1 MQVVLLERIEKL
13 GQIGDIV
20 NVKPGYARNFLLPKQ
35 KALRA
40 TAENMVRFE
49 TERAQIEARN
59 LEWQKEAE
67 SVSEKLAGAS
77 FILIRQAG
85 DSGQLYGS
93 ASARDIAEVA
103 TEDGYSVDK
112 NQIILNTPI
121 KAIGL
126 HEVMV
131 RLHPDV
137 TCNITVNVARTPD
150 EAVLQ
155 AKGEDVLAQDTDD
168 DDIDAEAFFEE
179 EATPD
184 LDDDADADGDATDD
198 ANASEEA
205 TNDDAE
211 EETT

>member
-13 GQIGDIV
+13 GQIGDVV
-20 NVKPGYARNFLLPKQ
+20 NVKPGYARNFLLPKH

-40 TAENMVRFE
+40 TTENLARFE
-49 TERAQIEARN
+49 TDRAQIEARN

-67 SVSEKLAGAS
+67 SVSEKLAGAA
-77 FILIRQAG
+77 FVLIRQAG

-93 ASARDIAEVA
+93 ASARDIAEAA

-121 KAIGL
+121 KTIGL
-126 HEVMV
+126 HDVTV

-137 TCNITVNVARTPD
+137 TCAITVNVARTAD
-150 EAVLQ
+150 EAELQ
-155 AKGEDVLAQDTDD
+155 AKGEDVLAMDTDD
-168 DDIDAEAFFEE
+168 DEIDAEAFFEE

-184 LDDDADADGDATDD
+184 LGDDEDATDGDED
-198 ANASEEA
+198 AASEESA
-205 TNDDAE
+205 SDDAE